1 MMTAAMRVC
10 CVIVTTALFLGLESD
25 LSAVFRVGAVQEP
38 LIEYVR
44 LFAGPTALDCGQHR
58 FPIAQN
64 ELKQSVACGLAA
76 SGRREAFLAVVDNG
90 QTQTGLLG
98 TVEGVVYRFNYNT
111 SFSIRRCPAPTATG
125 REFTCLFPANETTAV
140 QRPEEYIQQA
150 VGAGAIDC
158 GQHGVSATIEAVGQ
172 SVQCAASATAR
183 RQPFHTMKQRQGID
197 SLVYEGLLARSNGP
211 VLRFTFDSAPCG
223 GPGCFGSF
231 TVALCLVPG
240 VSDQPYL
247 QFACAR

>member
-1 MMTAAMRVC
+1 LRSSW
-10 CVIVTTALFLGLESD
+10 GLESD

-125 REFTCLFPANETTAV
+125 REFTCLFPANETTPFSGRKSTSSKPSALE
-140 QRPEEYIQQA
+140 RSI
-150 VGAGAIDC
+150 G
-158 GQHGVSATIEAVGQ
+158 HGGW
-172 SVQCAASATAR
+172 
-183 RQPFHTMKQRQGID
+183 F
-197 SLVYEGLLARSNGP
+197 
-211 VLRFTFDSAPCG
+211 G
-223 GPGCFGSF
+223 G
-231 TVALCLVPG
+231 VKA
-240 VSDQPYL
+240 
-247 QFACAR
+247 